1 LPSEAVATARRSGE
15 LAVKQA
21 RRCDQLFFHPLL
33 NWAAKGGGERL
44 VVYLDMV
51 FFLNFAV
58 DFLLLLGTNRLT
70 GFPSGYLRCLVSS
83 LLGGLYAAMCL
94 LPGFSFLGS
103 ALWRFVSL
111 ALMGTLAFGWNK
123 SALQRSCVF
132 FLLSMALGGI
142 ALCAGREECMGL
154 LLSAVLLWGLCQMG
168 FRNGIGKQEYRVL
181 KLTLGEKT
189 VSMLALQDTGNTLR
203 DPVSGESVVVIS
215 PRAARNLTGLTEE
228 DLRAPLETLARRP
241 IPGLRLIPYRA
252 VGAGGLLLGLKIQEA
267 ELDGKKQSLLVAF
280 APEGLGN
287 GDMYQALTGG
297 AL

>member
-1 LPSEAVATARRSGE
+1 M
-15 LAVKQA
+15 
-21 RRCDQLFFHPLL
+21 
-33 NWAAKGGGERL
+33 

-51 FFLNFAV
+51 FLLNFAV

-70 GFPSGYLRCLVSS
+70 GFPSGYLRCTFSA
-83 LLGGLYAAMCL
+83 LLGGLYASCCL
-94 LPGFSFLGS
+94 LPGFCFLGNP
-103 ALWRFVSL
+103 LWRFVSL
-111 ALMGTLAFGWNK
+111 GLMGILAFGWNK
-123 SALQRSCVF
+123 SALQRCCVF

-142 ALCAGREECMGL
+142 AISAGREEFVGL
-154 LLSAVLLWGLCQMG
+154 LLCAGLLYILCRMG
-168 FRNGIGKQEYRVL
+168 FGSGMGKQEYRVL
-181 KLTLGEKT
+181 KLTFGEKT

-215 PRAARNLTGLTEE
+215 PKAARNLTGLTEE
-228 DLRAPLETLARRP
+228 EIRSPLETLTRRP

-252 VGAGGLLLGLKIQEA
+252 VGAGGMLLGLRIPEA

-287 GDMYQALTGG
+287 GDVYQALTGG

>member
-1 LPSEAVATARRSGE
+1 
-15 LAVKQA
+15 
-21 RRCDQLFFHPLL
+21 
-33 NWAAKGGGERL
+33 
-44 VVYLDMV
+44 
-51 FFLNFAV
+51 
-58 DFLLLLGTNRLT
+58 
-70 GFPSGYLRCLVSS
+70 
-83 LLGGLYAAMCL
+83 
-94 LPGFSFLGS
+94 
-103 ALWRFVSL
+103 
-111 ALMGTLAFGWNK
+111 
-123 SALQRSCVF
+123 
-132 FLLSMALGGI
+132 
-142 ALCAGREECMGL
+142 
-154 LLSAVLLWGLCQMG
+154 MG